1 MAMFNF
7 IKETKNEMKHVN
19 WPTRKKTIKYTLVV
33 IIASLILAIVLG
45 AFDTLFIKII
55 NLIVN

>member
-1 MAMFNF
+1 MFNF
-7 IKETKNEMKHVN
+7 IKETKNQMKHVN

-33 IIASLILAIVLG
+33 IIASLILAIILG

>member
-33 IIASLILAIVLG
+33 IIASLILAIILG

>member
-1 MAMFNF
+1 MAIFNF
-7 IKETKNEMKHVN
+7 FRETKNEMKHVN

-33 IIASLILAIVLG
+33 VVVSLILAITLG
-45 AFDTLFIKII
+45 AFDALFIEII

>member
-1 MAMFNF
+1 MFNF

-33 IIASLILAIVLG
+33 IIASLILAIILG